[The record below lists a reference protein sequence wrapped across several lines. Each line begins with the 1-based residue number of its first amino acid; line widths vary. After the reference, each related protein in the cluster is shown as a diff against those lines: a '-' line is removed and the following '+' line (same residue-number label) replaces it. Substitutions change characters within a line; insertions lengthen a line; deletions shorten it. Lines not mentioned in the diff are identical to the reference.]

1 MRNKKLS
8 FSDLAEDYAIKPIP
22 AEISVSGFRISLINT
37 ALAFSLPTLLLGAQ
51 LSTTGAKQAV
61 SAFIWGGLIL
71 AIIGTVAGIVGLR
84 NRISTYMLMRFS
96 FGLQGAK
103 IVNICMA
110 LSMFGWFGVNVYLFG
125 QAASGLCLSL
135 SGSELKPWVF
145 VLMGGL
151 LMTAGAVF
159 GFKSIQKLALFI
171 VPIQV
176 LIFVIL
182 LNLTFSDTTLQEL
195 LGNPVQNQITQ
206 GKAISAVVGSF
217 IVAAVVMPDFT
228 RYGKTWWDAVI
239 ASFIPY
245 FFASTFAYTI
255 ATFAAMHTGKSDIL
269 ELMQIIGL
277 GMSAFVLV
285 IFSSWITNSVNL
297 YGCSLSIASIFPKLH
312 EWQIAILS
320 GMVGTV
326 VALFEILKH
335 FIDFIFSLGI
345 IFTPVVGIYAI
356 DYFILHKGNYDLEK
370 IEQDTSI
377 SYIAII
383 SWLLGIAA
391 AYGTNKQWLHLTG
404 ISSCDSLF
412 VAVLSY
418 LVLMKLNAL
427 YSENVTH
434 PTFR

>member
-1 MRNKKLS
+1 MRNKGLS

-22 AEISVSGFRISLINT
+22 AEISVDGFRISLINT

-51 LSTTGAKQAV
+51 LSTNGAKQAV

-84 NRISTYMLMRFS
+84 NRLSTYMLIRFS

-135 SGSELKPWVF
+135 SGIELKPWVF
-145 VLMGGL
+145 VLIGGF

-182 LNLTFSDTTLQEL
+182 LNLTFSNSTLQEL

-206 GKAISAVVGSF
+206 GKAISAVIGSF
-217 IVAAVVMPDFT
+217 VVAAVVMPDFT
-228 RYGKTWWDAVI
+228 RYGKTWWDAVT

-255 ATFAAMHTGKSDIL
+255 ATLAAMHTGKSDIL
-269 ELMQIIGL
+269 ELMQVIGL
-277 GMSAFVLV
+277 GISAFVLV

-312 EWQIAILS
+312 EWQIAIVS

-326 VALFEILKH
+326 VAFFEILKH

>member
-1 MRNKKLS
+1 M
-8 FSDLAEDYAIKPIP
+8 AEDYAIKPIP

-135 SGSELKPWVF
+135 SGIELKPWVF